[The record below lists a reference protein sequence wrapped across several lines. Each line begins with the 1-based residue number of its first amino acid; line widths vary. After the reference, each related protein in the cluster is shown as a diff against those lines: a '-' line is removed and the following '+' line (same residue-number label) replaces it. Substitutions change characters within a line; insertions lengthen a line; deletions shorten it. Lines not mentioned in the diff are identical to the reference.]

1 MEDQV
6 PTLSRAEMERAMR
19 ISVIDGMLASASENM
34 IGPFLALCA
43 LAMGAS
49 KGQIGLLSALPA
61 FLSNILQIPAAR
73 FTENRGERQKLVVVT
88 SGLSRLTIIP
98 IVLTP
103 VLLKG
108 DAAIYTFIFFVTL
121 RGFINSIGVPGWT
134 SLMAD
139 ITPRSIRGS
148 YFGYRNIMCNLAAL
162 VGTLVAGWFIERAGY
177 PRGYQLSFSA
187 ALILGLLSSYYFST
201 IPKVPWL
208 RQGKSQRRFMGLR
221 EGWQAVSQYTAFR
234 NYCFT
239 SILWNFGVTFSGA
252 LFSVYFRENLGGDP
266 GFWGVVTASGLIAGV
281 FGHRY
286 WGRLADQFGQKN
298 VMLAGGVGAASVP
311 FLWWIL
317 PRWELAVVA
326 EFISGF
332 CWAGYN
338 LAAFNLILE
347 ITPDEGRTTYG
358 GIYNT
363 LAWLASS
370 VGPLVG
376 GFLAD
381 SIGLPAVI
389 VISGVLRWVGY
400 FVFKHNVPVS
410 VDVQMTW
417 RDLIP
422 FSQELRLLR
431 KQLEQRDN
439 DSSLSQ

>member
-1 MEDQV
+1 MQ
-6 PTLSRAEMERAMR
+6 LSQLLLHFNSGTSSHFFRRSFR
-19 ISVIDGMLASASENM
+19 ISR
-34 IGPFLALCA
+34 
-43 LAMGAS
+43 
-49 KGQIGLLSALPA
+49 KQ
-61 FLSNILQIPAAR
+61 
-73 FTENRGERQKLVVVT
+73 
-88 SGLSRLTIIP
+88 
-98 IVLTP
+98 
-103 VLLKG
+103 
-108 DAAIYTFIFFVTL
+108 
-121 RGFINSIGVPGWT
+121 
-134 SLMAD
+134 
-139 ITPRSIRGS
+139 
-148 YFGYRNIMCNLAAL
+148 
-162 VGTLVAGWFIERAGY
+162 
-177 PRGYQLSFSA
+177 
-187 ALILGLLSSYYFST
+187 
-201 IPKVPWL
+201 
-208 RQGKSQRRFMGLR
+208 
-221 EGWQAVSQYTAFR
+221 
-234 NYCFT
+234 
-239 SILWNFGVTFSGA
+239 GVTRALGSG
-252 LFSVYFRENLGGDP
+252 N
-266 GFWGVVTASGLIAGV
+266 ASGLIAGV

-298 VMLAGGVGAASVP
+298 VLTDGVEQHQCP
-311 FLWWIL
+311 LWWIL

-347 ITPDEGRTTYG
+347 ITPDEGRTTYV

-363 LAWLASS
+363 LAGLASS